1 MSQQENPTTRSQR
14 LMSWIESR
22 TGMNLILRVSLD
34 EPIPG
39 GARWAYVFGSGLLF
53 IFISQ
58 VITGICLALYY
69 VPSAQNAHVTVAYIT
84 KRVAAGEFLR
94 SLHVYGASAMII
106 VLLLHFLQTFL
117 WGAYKG
123 RRELL
128 WIAGGVLAILVLAMG
143 FTGYL
148 LPWDQK
154 AYFATA
160 VATNIVST
168 VPFVGSWM
176 AHLMRGGDTIGTLT
190 LSRFYLMH
198 VLILPAILFAF
209 VAIHIYLFRKA
220 GAAGPI
226 QEDPVEPKLPP
237 ESFYPKQVLMD
248 LVFSLL
254 LVAGL
259 GLLSF
264 FFPATLGPRA
274 NPASTTFIA
283 RPEWYYLPF
292 FEWLKFWE
300 GPGTVFGVVI
310 APALLALLFFLLPF
324 LDRSL
329 ERRPWRR
336 PIPLLAVSIVL
347 CGMVYLGFLSYHQD
361 MSNPIVRNQLKQQA
375 AQEVAYTKAPF
386 QPFVQS
392 PGSLS
397 LLAPAT
403 FNPAVAHGKALFEQ
417 NGCSGCHGDR
427 GRGAVGPS
435 LVGIGKKYN
444 EAALVA
450 LIHDPS
456 AAIRSAGMPGAPDL
470 PIPEVKD
477 LVAYLNALGT
487 PEENVQPASSATP
500 AAAANATSSNGAP
513 APGGSPQVV
522 EAAAVSTSGTSTKSA
537 ASPSLVA
544 QGKQLFQAHTC
555 AACHGPTAQGSA
567 IAPPLAGIGH
577 YLNEATFSSLIHHPN
592 AQMAA
597 KGMPPAPLSP
607 NETHALWTYLNSM
620 PVPAHRGPGVPAVV
634 IFKQTAT
641 ATAHHPTAAP
651 SRTVAAAPPM
661 HQEKAAEQP
670 HEVAVAATS
679 GPAGNIASG
688 RAIFEA
694 HTCAAC
700 HGPTAQGTAIAPPLA
715 GIGHYFSKDTF
726 SQLIHHPNAQM
737 TAKGMPPAPLSDQ
750 QTDDLWAY
758 LNSMPVPAHLAP
770 GVPSVVIFKNTASKP
785 SQPAT
790 PPHAIAAARPQ
801 SRTAASG
808 AIAQSTPA
816 SAQPAAMSAA
826 HEVALSGPAAAG
838 EQIFNSHGC
847 IACHGEGGVGTPL
860 AMSLIGITKTLPHD
874 QLIALIRQPNAKMK
888 AGGMPTFGF
897 NDTQLND
904 VVAYLETLQ
913 KPAAGAA
920 KSVPAVQ
927 HLAPHKLTPLELAG
941 RKVYFRQRCST
952 CHGDGSMQGTAAA
965 PSLTATAS
973 ELPPPMIEKLL
984 QHPSEAMRANGMP
997 AIDLNQADMNSL
1009 IAFIRSLRYNR

>member
-1 MSQQENPTTRSQR
+1 MSQQENPKTRSQK
-14 LMSWIESR
+14 LLGWLESR

-58 VITGICLALYY
+58 VITGLCLALYY

-128 WIAGGVLAILVLAMG
+128 WTAGGVLAILVLAMG

-168 VPFVGSWM
+168 IPFIGSWM

-190 LSRFYLMH
+190 ISRFYLLH
-198 VLILPAILFAF
+198 VIILPALLFAF
-209 VAIHIYLFRKA
+209 VAVHIYLFRKA

-226 QEDPVEPKLPP
+226 QEDPVDPKLPP
-237 ESFYPKQVLMD
+237 ESFYPKQVLLD

-259 GLLSF
+259 GFLSYF
-264 FFPATLGPRA
+264 HPVTLGPRA

-283 RPEWYYLPF
+283 RPEWYYLPI

-300 GPGTVFGVVI
+300 GPATVFGVVI
-310 APALLALLFFLLPF
+310 APAILALLFFLLPF

-347 CGMVYLGFLSYHQD
+347 CGLVYLGFLSHHQD
-361 MSNPIVRNQLKQQA
+361 MSNPIIRNQLEQQA
-375 AQEVAYTKAPF
+375 AQEAAYTKAPF

-392 PGSLS
+392 PGAIN

-403 FNPAVAHGKALFEQ
+403 FDPTVARGKALFQQ
-417 NGCSGCHGDR
+417 NGCSGCHGAR

-444 EAALVA
+444 QGALVA
-450 LIHDPS
+450 IIHSPS
-456 AAIRSAGMPGAPDL
+456 AAFRSAGMPGAPDL
-470 PIPEVKD
+470 PIPEVDD
-477 LVAYLNALGT
+477 LIAYLNALGT
-487 PEENVQPASSATP
+487 PEENVQPAMNATP
-500 AAAANATSSNGAP
+500 ASAASGAAENAAPPTS
-513 APGGSPQVV
+513 GSPQVV
-522 EAAAVSTSGTSTKSA
+522 EAAAASNASA
-537 ASPSLVA
+537 ATGGSSALIA
-544 QGKQLFQAHTC
+544 QGKQLYQAHTC
-555 AACHGPTAQGSA
+555 SACHGPTAQGTA

-577 YLNEATFSSLIHHPN
+577 YFNEQTFSSLIHHPRP
-592 AQMAA
+592 QMTA
-597 KGMPPAPLSP
+597 KGMPPAPLS
-607 NETHALWTYLNSM
+607 ESQTQALWTYLNSM
-620 PVPAHRGPGVPAVV
+620 PVPQHRAPGVPAVV
-634 IFKQTAT
+634 IFKGITTAAIHHAT
-641 ATAHHPTAAP
+641 APSPRKIANAAP
-651 SRTVAAAPPM
+651 TPQQQATQQA
-661 HQEKAAEQP
+661 QP
-670 HEVAVAATS
+670 KEVAVAANNL
-679 GPAGNIASG
+679 PAGNIAAG
-688 RAIFEA
+688 RSIFQA
-694 HTCAAC
+694 HTCSAC

-715 GIGHYFSKDTF
+715 GIGHYFSRQTF

-758 LNSMPVPAHLAP
+758 LNSMPVPAHPAP
-770 GVPSVVIFKNTASKP
+770 GVPSVVIFKNTASQP
-785 SQPAT
+785 SQPST
-790 PPHAIAAARPQ
+790 PPHAIAAVP
-801 SRTAASG
+801 SHTRTAATG
-808 AIAQSTPA
+808 AVAQSA
-816 SAQPAAMSAA
+816 SAPLQPAAKPAA
-826 HEVALSGPAAAG
+826 SEVALSGPAAAG

-860 AMSLIGITKTLPHD
+860 AISLIGITKTVPHD

-913 KPAAGAA
+913 TPAAGTV
-920 KSVPAVQ
+920 KPLPVRQ

-952 CHGDGSMQGTAAA
+952 CHGGGSMQGTAAA

-973 ELPPPMIEKLL
+973 ELPPAMIEKLL
-984 QHPSEAMRANGMP
+984 LHPSQAMRSNGMP
-997 AIDLNQADMNSL
+997 AIDVNQTDMKAL
-1009 IAFIRSLRYNR
+1009 IAFVRSLRYNR

>member
-1 MSQQENPTTRSQR
+1 MSQQENPKTRSQK
-14 LMSWIESR
+14 LMSWLESR

-168 VPFVGSWM
+168 IPFVGSWM

-226 QEDPVEPKLPP
+226 EEDPIEPKLPP

-264 FFPATLGPRA
+264 LAPASLGPRA

-310 APALLALLFFLLPF
+310 APAVLALLFFLLPF

-347 CGMVYLGFLSYHQD
+347 CGMVYLGFLSYYQD
-361 MSNPIVRNQLKQQA
+361 MHNPIVRDQLKQQA
-375 AQEVAYTKAPF
+375 AQEAAYTKAPF

-392 PGSLS
+392 PGALN

-456 AAIRSAGMPGAPDL
+456 PAIRSAGMPGAPDL
-470 PIPEVKD
+470 PIPDVKD

-487 PEENVQPASSATP
+487 PEENVQPATSATP
-500 AAAANATSSNGAP
+500 SAASATPPSN
-513 APGGSPQVV
+513 GSPQVA
-522 EAAAVSTSGTSTKSA
+522 EAAAVSTSGGSSTHGG
-537 ASPSLVA
+537 SPALIA
-544 QGKQLFQAHTC
+544 QGKQLYQAHTC

-577 YLNEATFSSLIHHPN
+577 YFNEATFSSLIHHPN
-592 AQMAA
+592 PQMAA
-597 KGMPPAPLSP
+597 KGMPPAPLS
-607 NETHALWTYLNSM
+607 NSQTHALWTYLNSM

-634 IFKQTAT
+634 IFKKTAT
-641 ATAHHPTAAP
+641 ATAHRSTAAP
-651 SRTVAAAPPM
+651 SKTVAAAAPHEP
-661 HQEKAAEQP
+661 AAAQP
-670 HEVAVAATS
+670 KEVAVAAA
-679 GPAGNIASG
+679 AGNIASG
-688 RAIFEA
+688 RAIFQA

-700 HGPTAQGTAIAPPLA
+700 HGPTAEGSAIAPPLA

-770 GVPSVVIFKNTASKP
+770 GVPAVVIFKSTASKP

-790 PPHAIAAARPQ
+790 PSHAIAAAQPQ
-801 SRTAASG
+801 AEAAG
-808 AIAQSTPA
+808 AVTQPTSA
-816 SAQPAAMSAA
+816 SAQPAAKPAA

-860 AMSLIGITKTLPHD
+860 AMSLIGITKTASRD

-904 VVAYLETLQ
+904 VVAYLATLQ
-913 KPAAGAA
+913 KPTSATA

-927 HLAPHKLTPLELAG
+927 HQAPHKLTPLELAG
-941 RKVYFRQRCST
+941 RKVYFQQRCST

-973 ELPPPMIEKLL
+973 ELPRAMIEKLL
-984 QHPSEAMRANGMP
+984 QHPSEAMRSKGMP
-997 AIDLNQADMNSL
+997 AIDLSKANMKSL

>member
-1 MSQQENPTTRSQR
+1 MSQQENPTPRSQNK
-14 LMSWIESR
+14 LMSWLESR

-128 WIAGGVLAILVLAMG
+128 WTAGGVLAILVLAMG

-168 VPFVGSWM
+168 IPFVGSWM

-226 QEDPVEPKLPP
+226 EEDPVEPTLPP

-259 GLLSF
+259 GLLSYF
-264 FFPATLGPRA
+264 VPATLGPRA

-324 LDRSL
+324 LDRGL

-347 CGMVYLGFLSYHQD
+347 CGMVYLGFLSHYQD
-361 MSNPIVRNQLKQQA
+361 MHNPIVRDQLKQQA
-375 AQEVAYTKAPF
+375 KQEAAYTKAPF

-392 PGSLS
+392 PGAIN

-403 FNPAVAHGKALFEQ
+403 FNPAVAHGKALFAQ

-444 EAALVA
+444 DAALVA

-470 PIPEVKD
+470 PIPDVKD

-487 PEENVQPASSATP
+487 PEENVQPATTALP
-500 AAAANATSSNGAP
+500 AAGANTTSSNGAP
-513 APGGSPQVV
+513 APSGTPQVAGV
-522 EAAAVSTSGTSTKSA
+522 ASTSGSSSTHG
-537 ASPSLVA
+537 ASPALVA

-567 IAPPLAGIGH
+567 IAPPLAGISH
-577 YLNEATFSSLIHHPN
+577 YFNEATFSSLIHHPN
-592 AQMAA
+592 AQMTA
-597 KGMPPAPLSP
+597 KGMPPAPLS
-607 NETHALWTYLNSM
+607 NSQTHALWTYLNSM

-634 IFKQTAT
+634 IFKKT
-641 ATAHHPTAAP
+641 ATAHRSTAAP
-651 SRTVAAAPPM
+651 AKTVATAAPM
-661 HQEKAAEQP
+661 HQEPEAAQP
-670 HEVAVAATS
+670 HAVAVAATS
-679 GPAGNIASG
+679 APAGNIASG
-688 RAIFEA
+688 RAIFQA

-700 HGPTAQGTAIAPPLA
+700 HGPTAQGSAIAPPLA

-758 LNSMPVPAHLAP
+758 LNSMPVPAHRGP
-770 GVPSVVIFKNTASKP
+770 GVPAVVIFKNTASKP
-785 SQPAT
+785 AQPTT
-790 PPHAIAAARPQ
+790 PSHAIAAARPPAG
-801 SRTAASG
+801 TAASG
-808 AIAQSTPA
+808 TVSQPA
-816 SAQPAAMSAA
+816 SAATPAA

-860 AMSLIGITKTLPHD
+860 AISLIGITKTVPHD

-913 KPAAGAA
+913 KPAHGSP

-927 HLAPHKLTPLELAG
+927 HHAPHKLTPLELAG
-941 RKVYFRQRCST
+941 RQVYFQQRCST

-973 ELPPPMIEKLL
+973 ELPPNMLEKLL
-984 QHPSEAMRANGMP
+984 QHPSEAMRSNGMP
-997 AIDLNQADMNSL
+997 AIDLSKADMKSL